1 MNIGL
6 NAVETMALALV
17 LLMVGIQLRRR
28 VEWLERMCVPTP
40 VVGGIGFAV
49 LVWLLRSMDVLT
61 LDLDTSVQ
69 DPMMIAFFATVGLG
83 GSLSV
88 LARGGRSLVIFLL
101 TCWALVLVQNGIGI
115 GVASMIGLDPLIG
128 LMAGG
133 PSLEGGFG
141 GAAAFGP
148 EAEALGADGALTA
161 AMTAATYGV
170 ITGSLLGAPLAR
182 WLIERFKLRIEAEE
196 VGGLADLHEEHLSE
210 EDQTLTPHRVLK
222 AMAVVVPVMVIG
234 LACREL
240 MKEKLGIVLPS
251 YVGAMFV
258 AIVLRNLNDHLRL
271 VEVSERAI
279 NLIGEVS
286 LAIFLTMAMMNLKIW
301 QLQGMGLGLALILMI
316 QTLVIIAI
324 AALVVFRS
332 LGSNYDAAVLSAGFI
347 GFGLGATP
355 NAFANM
361 GAVCDHYKV
370 VSSKAYIIVPLCG
383 AVLIDMVSVPAITW
397 CLNVFA

>member
-1 MNIGL
+1 
-6 NAVETMALALV
+6 
-17 LLMVGIQLRRR
+17 
-28 VEWLERMCVPTP
+28 
-40 VVGGIGFAV
+40 
-49 LVWLLRSMDVLT
+49 
-61 LDLDTSVQ
+61 
-69 DPMMIAFFATVGLG
+69 
-83 GSLSV
+83 
-88 LARGGRSLVIFLL
+88 
-101 TCWALVLVQNGIGI
+101 
-115 GVASMIGLDPLIG
+115 
-128 LMAGG
+128 
-133 PSLEGGFG
+133 
-141 GAAAFGP
+141 
-148 EAEALGADGALTA
+148 
-161 AMTAATYGV
+161 
-170 ITGSLLGAPLAR
+170 
-182 WLIERFKLRIEAEE
+182 
-196 VGGLADLHEEHLSE
+196 
-210 EDQTLTPHRVLK
+210 
-222 AMAVVVPVMVIG
+222 MAVVVPVMVIG
-234 LACREL
+234 LACREF
-240 MKEKLGIVLPS
+240 MKEMLGIVLPS

-279 NLIGEVS
+279 NLLGEVS

-316 QTLVIIAI
+316 QTLVIMAI

-397 CLNVFA
+397 CLNVLA